1 MKKLLLQL
9 DSSRLPSVFDR
20 VVGYDAGAEEV
31 LSYGGIVP
39 TDARD
44 LIYGLIFTR
53 GPKDLVNS
61 AVFIGGADINV
72 GEAILVAA
80 QETLF
85 GPFRVSLMLDSN
97 GSNTTAVAAVAK
109 IVETVKDVRGKRVV
123 ITAGTGPVGVRAA
136 GLLAKAGADVAIT
149 SRRGPDGE
157 RASRAIVARF
167 GGTVSAK
174 TMADPAQ
181 AAAGLEGA
189 QVLLNCGPAGVQMI
203 PRTVWAGRK
212 GLLVAIDLNA
222 APPLGIEGIDS
233 NDNGVVRDGVTC
245 FGALGVG
252 PVQDAPAQDSVS
264 GALPFSLA
272 MTSCSTPSRSR
283 KVAHDL
289 MES

>member
-9 DSSRLPSVFDR
+9 DSSRLPSAFDR
-20 VVGYDAGAEEV
+20 VVGYDAGADEV

-39 TDARD
+39 SDVRD

-61 AVFIGGADINV
+61 AVFVGGSDINV
-72 GEAILVAA
+72 GDAILTAA
-80 QETLF
+80 QETFF

-109 IVETVKDVRGKRVV
+109 IVETVKDIRGKCVV

-136 GLLAKAGADVAIT
+136 GLLAKAGATVTVT

-174 TMADPAQ
+174 TMTDPSQ
-181 AAAGLEGA
+181 AADGLEGA
-189 QVLLNCGPAGVQMI
+189 RVLLNCGPAGVPMI
-203 PRTVWAGRK
+203 PRAAWAGRK

-222 APPLGIEGIDS
+222 APPLGIEGIEA

-245 FGALGVG
+245 FGALGIGQFKMRLHKACISRLFQRNDLVL
-252 PVQDAPAQDSVS
+252 DAESIEE
-264 GALPFSLA
+264 
-272 MTSCSTPSRSR
+272 
-283 KVAHDL
+283 VAHEL
-289 MES
+289 TES